1 MGLAAFGFSL
11 KSILIKLMFGHGVDA
26 STVMALRLLLSA
38 PFFLVLA
45 LWPGLPGRSGSP
57 EPRDWLHLVGL
68 GFIGS
73 YLSAWL
79 DMLGL
84 QYVSAGL
91 ERLIL
96 FLYPTIVVL
105 LSAWW
110 LHIRIGRRQLTAL
123 VLSYVGIGL
132 VFADQLL
139 AHTMQGD
146 VMKGSALV
154 FASAL
159 VYSVFLIGS
168 SRVVHRFGAVRFT
181 SWGMLVG
188 TLCCLVQ
195 FFSVHS
201 VEALRLPMSV
211 YGLAFAMAIFSTV
224 LPNIFMSEGLR
235 RIGANRAALVGT
247 IGPVV
252 TIALGAVVLG
262 EHIGPLQFAGA
273 GLVLVGVFL
282 VSARPAVS
290 TAA

>member
-1 MGLAAFGFSL
+1 
-11 KSILIKLMFGHGVDA
+11 
-26 STVMALRLLLSA
+26 
-38 PFFLVLA
+38 
-45 LWPGLPGRSGSP
+45 
-57 EPRDWLHLVGL
+57 
-68 GFIGS
+68 
-73 YLSAWL
+73 
-79 DMLGL
+79 
-84 QYVSAGL
+84 
-91 ERLIL
+91 
-96 FLYPTIVVL
+96 
-105 LSAWW
+105 
-110 LHIRIGRRQLTAL
+110 
-123 VLSYVGIGL
+123 
-132 VFADQLL
+132 
-139 AHTMQGD
+139 
-146 VMKGSALV
+146 
-154 FASAL
+154 
-159 VYSVFLIGS
+159 
-168 SRVVHRFGAVRFT
+168 
-181 SWGMLVG
+181 MLVG

-252 TIALGAVVLG
+252 TIALGAAVLG